1 MVASGAVTDKSLTKS
16 LTPPAGD
23 AYSIQPLQVCPGRF
37 FDVLSAK
44 TVMLRGAAAA
54 AIALA
59 ASSAAL
65 AQPEI
70 RMTGGHDGLEER
82 ANEIIGEFE
91 EPENLIQAR
100 QNARE
105 AAKKIDALL
114 RSTGYYAAQIEAYAE
129 ASASDDAPP
138 QAIIEVETGERFTF
152 GAIDYSYSR
161 PLIDPAIAE
170 RIASESILES
180 GEPALAEEV
189 TAAEA
194 AAVTELRESG
204 YPDAGAD
211 ERRAVV
217 DHNTHLMNVTYNLET
232 GRPARLGEIEVARG
246 SDIRPGYARSLK
258 PYDIGEQY
266 TPEAIKT
273 LSQYISGTGAYEEV
287 NVRLADSQ
295 PGEGWETRPVLVEA
309 KEGQTQTIELGGS
322 YYTTEGV
329 GVEALW
335 TKRNLFDGAEI
346 LEIDARAATIER
358 SVEARLKFPH
368 FLMPRRLLTLRSKAI
383 QEETDAY
390 DRMAA
395 IIGADV
401 EQPFTEYIAGGFGAE
416 LEVSRVE
423 DFVTG
428 ERDFFIA
435 RTYLDARY
443 DDTDDLL
450 DPTEGVRAN
459 IRVEPTA
466 GFGDDNV
473 YYLKSLASISAYQK
487 ITGSPR
493 VIAAGRLLGGTIF
506 GASATD
512 LPADE
517 RFYSG
522 GGGSVRG
529 YAYQSIGPT
538 GPNGDPSGGRS
549 VLEASGELRVKF
561 RPRWGVVGFVDA
573 GTADRD
579 SFPGFDEVKVGAG
592 AGVRYHTDFG
602 PIRADVAFPL
612 DEGDGVQLYISIG
625 QAF

>member
-1 MVASGAVTDKSLTKS
+1 MVAGAPFTDKSLTKS
-16 LTPPAGD
+16 LTPPAAD
-23 AYSIQPLQVCPGRF
+23 AYSIWPLQVCPGRF
-37 FDVLSAK
+37 FNVLSTKLA
-44 TVMLRGAAAA
+44 MMRGAAGAV
-54 AIALA
+54 IALGA
-59 ASSAAL
+59 FSAAL
-65 AQPEI
+65 AQPEL
-70 RMTGGHDGLEER
+70 RMTGGHEGLEAR

-114 RSTGYYAAQIEAYAE
+114 RSTGYYAAEIEAYAE
-129 ASASDDAPP
+129 ASSTDDAPP
-138 QAIIEVETGERFTF
+138 QAIVEVETGKRFTF

-161 PLIDPAIAE
+161 PLIDPAIAD
-170 RIASESILES
+170 RIVSQSILES
-180 GEPALAEEV
+180 GEPALAENV

-194 AAVTELRESG
+194 AAVSELRKSG
-204 YPDAGAD
+204 YPDAGAE

-217 DHNTHLMNVTYNLET
+217 DHNTHLMNVAYNLET
-232 GRPARLGEIEVARG
+232 GRPARLGEIQVVEG
-246 SDIRPGYARSLK
+246 GDIRPGYARSLK
-258 PYDIGEQY
+258 PYVAGEQY
-266 TPEAIKT
+266 TPEAIQT
-273 LSQYISGTGAYEEV
+273 LAQYISGTAAYEEV
-287 NVRLADSQ
+287 NVRLADSA

-309 KEGQTQTIELGGS
+309 KEGDTQTIELGGS
-322 YYTTEGV
+322 YYTSEGV

-335 TKRNLFDGAEI
+335 TKRNLFNGAET
-346 LEIDARAATIER
+346 LEINARAATIER
-358 SVEARLKFPH
+358 SLEARLSFPH
-368 FLMPRRLLTLRSKAI
+368 FLMPQRLLTLRTKAI

-390 DRMAA
+390 DRIAA

-435 RTYLDARY
+435 RTYLDSRY

-450 DPTEGVRAN
+450 DPTEGIRAN

-466 GFGDDNV
+466 GFSDDTI

-487 ITGSPR
+487 ITDSPR
-493 VIAAGRLLGGTIF
+493 VIAAARLMGGTIF

-529 YAYQSIGPT
+529 YPYQSIGPS
-538 GPNGDPSGGRS
+538 GPNGDPIGGRS
-549 VLEASGELRVKF
+549 VLEGSAELRVKF

-579 SFPGFDEVKVGAG
+579 SFPGFEEVKVGAG

-602 PIRADVAFPL
+602 PIRTDVAVPL
-612 DEGDGVQLYISIG
+612 DEGEGVQLYISIG